1 MAATLELF
9 KTPLAAD
16 ANIKAY
22 YRMEA
27 GALTTDSSGNGK
39 TLTNVNTVADG
50 TGVFRGAADF
60 GAANSSKLL
69 KILETLSYLG
79 GVYSISF
86 WVKLN
91 AEIGSGNWRLV
102 EITENTTKT
111 SIFVQYN
118 YNAGTRQLY
127 FDRLKATVVDQAF
140 TYNITLGTANW
151 YHIAFVFNG
160 SNLLTGYVN
169 GASVGSVAIT
179 AGSGSGTIADALA
192 IGANSG
198 GAVYSSALIDDVA
211 CFNRELTAAEILS
224 IYQGDGWAASTNYLT
239 NYRPR
244 KRTPGAVSV

>member
-1 MAATLELF
+1 MPATLELF
-9 KTPLAAD
+9 KTPLASN
-16 ANIKAY
+16 ANLKAY
-22 YRMEA
+22 YRMES

-39 TLTNVNTVADG
+39 TLTNVNSVADG
-50 TGVFRGAADF
+50 TGVFGGAADL

-69 KILETLSYLG
+69 KILENLSYLG
-79 GVYSISF
+79 GAYSISF
-86 WVKLN
+86 WAKLN
-91 AEIGSGNWRLV
+91 AEIASSSWRLI

-127 FDRLKATVVDQAF
+127 FDRLKAAVIDQAF
-140 TYNITLGTANW
+140 TYSITLGTANW
-151 YHIAFVFNG
+151 YQIAFVFNG

-169 GASVGSVAIT
+169 GVSVGSVAIT
-179 AGSGSGTIADALA
+179 AGSGSGTISDSFG
-192 IGANSG
+192 IGANYT

-211 CFNRELTAAEILS
+211 CFNRELTSAEVLS
-224 IYQGDGWAASTNYLT
+224 IYQGDGWVASTNYLT